1 MHICKFQLE
10 LNLLTTT
17 FFLCMCTFLKL
28 FGSIPIAFWL
38 PIADTVDEH
47 DDHDANADDEDQR
60 LPAVS
65 DCGCIRE
72 SISTENNEQ
81 HIMQKGYWMD
91 ASH

>member
-1 MHICKFQLE
+1 LE

-47 DDHDANADDEDQR
+47 DDHDANADDED
-60 LPAVS
+60 
-65 DCGCIRE
+65 
-72 SISTENNEQ
+72 
-81 HIMQKGYWMD
+81 
-91 ASH
+91 